1 MAGYQYTIV
10 FQNNSSM
17 AAAACLYQTGAGLTV
32 PGTVHSVA
40 WLTKT
45 AAPTTKIVF
54 QWSTDYYFFWA
65 ESGKLGEGA
74 MLTGS
79 QMWQVGTLNQV
90 TLTHA
95 SGYYTFSSQIAGADS
110 KNFYIA
116 QDKTIP
122 ANMAAA
128 GLGMAGQATFAV
140 QAQPNFTLVF
150 NPTPSYF
157 IAFGNYTVGQVLDP
171 ATIFNAAALVFPAN
185 IFSLAATL
193 NADNTWTIESLAS
206 KNAALIAEAEAERAK
221 RLTPD

>member
-1 MAGYQYTIV
+1 MAGYQYSVV
-10 FQNNSSM
+10 FQNDSSM
-17 AAAACLYQTGAGLTV
+17 AATVCLYQTGAGLTV

-65 ESGKLGEGA
+65 ETGKLGEAA

-79 QMWQVGTLNQV
+79 QMWAVGTLNQV
-90 TLTHA
+90 TLTRA
-95 SGYYTFSSQIAGADS
+95 AGYYTFSNQIAGPDP
-110 KNFYIA
+110 KNYYIN
-116 QDKTIP
+116 QDKSIP
-122 ANMAAA
+122 SNMASA

-171 ATIFNAAALVFPAN
+171 STIINPGSLVFPPN

-206 KNAALIAEAEAERAK
+206 KNAALVAAAQSLKPR
-221 RLTPD
+221 